1 MRSKSMARVYRLL
14 LGFFAPPIF
23 GSIIFLIFAFVTETN
38 TSQLN
43 IERIFDYFA
52 QIHVVI
58 FFALIFVGTQS
69 LVYSFIM
76 EFVVRPKLLG
86 LRDFLMISCIL
97 GFFSGLVPGLLV
109 DDLGLFVLAGLLV
122 GIFVGLL
129 VYDRGVEIDRERA

>member
-1 MRSKSMARVYRLL
+1 
-14 LGFFAPPIF
+14 
-23 GSIIFLIFAFVTETN
+23 
-38 TSQLN
+38 
-43 IERIFDYFA
+43 
-52 QIHVVI
+52 VVI